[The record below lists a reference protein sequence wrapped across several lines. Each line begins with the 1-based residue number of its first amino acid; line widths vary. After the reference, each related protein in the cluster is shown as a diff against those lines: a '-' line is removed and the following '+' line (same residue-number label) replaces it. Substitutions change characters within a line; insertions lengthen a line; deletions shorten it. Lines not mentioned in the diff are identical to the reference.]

1 MNELNNTENNIIN
14 REFIAKAFRINVEE
28 ENYELLNYEQHDYT
42 SQFEM
47 GRYKLFNKLSSKTR
61 SESLLVRKAALQALT
76 SVITSH
82 YDVITVNKSV
92 MKLFVLA
99 SKDPMLSVRKIAIQS
114 VTSIFKTRKN
124 MQLIQWYWFKCLS
137 ISLFDTESSLEEKAA
152 QLMNTTIM
160 TPILLTPKV
169 LWKKK
174 PPS

>member
-1 MNELNNTENNIIN
+1 
-14 REFIAKAFRINVEE
+14 
-28 ENYELLNYEQHDYT
+28 
-42 SQFEM
+42 M

-114 VTSIFKTRKN
+114 VTSIFK
-124 MQLIQWYWFKCLS
+124 
-137 ISLFDTESSLEEKAA
+137 
-152 QLMNTTIM
+152 
-160 TPILLTPKV
+160 V
-169 LWKKK
+169 
-174 PPS
+174 